1 MLYLIFHLIFFKCTV
16 RIPQKC
22 FPTEILQFLNWTKQL
37 SWNVFSIS
45 HVDSLTR
52 YVKQTSVDS
61 QLVNVLN
68 MCQNTCGYNKRRS
81 AAARHFVTIWMFHL
95 NP

>member
-1 MLYLIFHLIFFKCTV
+1 MV
-16 RIPQKC
+16 RISQKGI
-22 FPTEILQFLNWTKQL
+22 PTEILQFLNWTKQL
-37 SWNVFSIS
+37 SWNVFSMS

-52 YVKQTSVDS
+52 YVKQKSADS
-61 QLVNVLN
+61 HLVNVLN
-68 MCQNTCGYNKRRS
+68 TAVCQNTCRS

>member
-1 MLYLIFHLIFFKCTV
+1 MI
-16 RIPQKC
+16 RISQKS

-45 HVDSLTR
+45 HVDSLTQ
-52 YVKQTSVDS
+52 YVQQKSVDS

-68 MCQNTCGYNKRRS
+68 ITTCQTRVVIINVDLQLLATSLQFGCFTLILKKPEYTGY
-81 AAARHFVTIWMFHL
+81 I
-95 NP
+95 